1 MTIISNHSPL
11 DPLANSHACSATGIS
26 PFLPVTT
33 PLSAITAVTHSI
45 IFLFRLP
52 FFITLAL
59 SYFLIFQY
67 LPLPVAA
74 RKIALWAMMAIPG
87 IWWVDLQLDGVK
99 RGTLADQPPQRFP
112 HGGTVIAANFTSPID
127 AVYLAA
133 VFDPIFTISYPGRRK
148 VQRIGLLQAV
158 VMALAPVSVS
168 APDESQL
175 VHISDLLR
183 EYPDRPIAIFPEGS
197 TTNGK
202 AILPFSPSLL
212 DTPADTPI
220 FPVSL
225 RYTPGDVTTPVP
237 GRWLSFLWN
246 LLSRP
251 TSLVR
256 VRIAEATTNTGT
268 TKSSAATTSENGSS
282 GLRNRASAMTSE
294 EQKVLDR
301 IAEALAR
308 LGRVKRVGLT
318 LQDKAAFVQAIN
330 GKKA

>member
-1 MTIISNHSPL
+1 MLTAL
-11 DPLANSHACSATGIS
+11 VFLAATGIS

-33 PLSAITAVTHSI
+33 PLSAITAITHSV

-52 FFITLAL
+52 FFFTLAL

-133 VFDPIFTISYPGRRK
+133 VFDPIFTISYPGTRK

-158 VMALAPVSVS
+158 VMALSPVYTS

-237 GRWLSFLWN
+237 GRWVSFLWN

-256 VRIAEATTNTGT
+256 VRIAEATTNTT
-268 TKSSAATTSENGSS
+268 AAKANAPSTSENGSS
-282 GLRNRASAMTSE
+282 GLRNRAGGMTSE